1 VKPVYFATPDAFRA
15 WLEAHHG
22 EVTELVVGFYK
33 RGTGRPSLTWPES
46 VDEALC
52 FGWIDGV
59 RKSVDAERYQIRF
72 TPRKAGSIWSR
83 INVDKV
89 AALTALGKMRPAGL
103 AAFAARKAHNTA
115 IYSYEREHA
124 TFDAEQEK
132 AFRADAKAWKWWH
145 ACAPG
150 YRRVATHWVTSAK
163 QEATRARRLA
173 TLIADCAAGVKI
185 APLRERKGVK

>member
-1 VKPVYFATPDAFRA
+1 MSTAIYFPSAAAWRTWLAKHHATRA
-15 WLEAHHG
+15 
-22 EVTELVVGFYK
+22 EVLVGFYK
-33 RGTGRPSLTWPES
+33 AHTGQPTMTWSES

-72 TPRKAGSIWSR
+72 TPRKVGSIWSQ

-89 AALTALGKMRPAGL
+89 AALTTLGKMRPAGL
-103 AAFAARKAHNTA
+103 AAFAARKAHKTA

-124 TFDAEQEK
+124 TFDAEQEN
-132 AFRADAKAWKWWH
+132 AFRADAKAWKWWD
-145 ACAPG
+145 ASAPG

-163 QEATRARRLA
+163 QEATRARRLVA
-173 TLIADCAAGVKI
+173 LIADCAAGVKI
-185 APLRERKGVK
+185 APLRERKA